1 MRDLNTIATQC
12 YFVMKVIS
20 GSTLELDNISL
31 IKFFIKMKRQLTSI
45 LLFSALLMGGASTF
59 VSCTDHESDAA
70 YEVTGSIAD
79 QLNKQAQNLQNQV
92 DAIKG
97 ILNGGESGKPLQE
110 QVDDLK
116 TNLGQKET
124 ELKTL
129 IEQKNNATS
138 TELKQLIDTKIS
150 NVNKDIE
157 GLKRDIAT
165 AKDDIERLKTQVGE
179 TEGKINAAK
188 QAAIEAAK
196 GYTDEKVNAAIAKAE
211 TELGQ
216 QVAELKTLIENCKT
230 ESKAYTD
237 EQIAAMKEITNGLEQ
252 QQAEYAKSI
261 QQLFA
266 LHADVMDKLN
276 QDSILLA
283 QVQKGQTNLQTA
295 VSELNTKLEA
305 KVDTADFN
313 AVKAQV
319 DKNKALSEANEAA
332 INSIKAQMV
341 DFVTKTE
348 LDNKASE
355 LKTAFE
361 AADTALKEKIDAEV
375 KKLNEQLNKLFNTM
389 INMLTGIELQATESP
404 ITGYENFSFLGAEAH
419 ILGTYYG
426 TATVPANLGDCTIN
440 KNQPLIDE
448 TSGEN
453 AGVVYATLN
462 PSNVDFTNCTLKIVD
477 SQGNE
482 APFTATVVKSNRVL
496 KYGISRAGKS
506 NLYAIKINL
515 NKENLDA
522 AKTWTSSDAAALK
535 DVAKNVLDKL
545 RQPSTTRLNI
555 GDAATTIA
563 KTFNNRLTA
572 YALQA
577 EQDYYDANN
586 VKHTRTITSKLSLAA
601 TAIKPVSYNFLKDN
615 ATLKNLDLPSFP
627 TIQSKLN
634 FNDYK
639 FNWTPIAGMGTVK
652 TSVTLKGMPDL
663 DNIKVTING
672 EVKAPEVN
680 VDKATIKFGQTTLYG
695 TVDENGK
702 VTVNLGDLEKNTTAD
717 VKVSID
723 NIKINPD
730 DVKVTLDTSAKK
742 DMTYDVEIPMDEF
755 NKIIDNINSQVGNM
769 IGNVNGIVD
778 KVQNYA
784 EIIDGRYIAG
794 INKFIQKFE
803 NLLRKSNSLLQPAMF
818 YVTSNGS
825 WNQLAR
831 EKEGASYLKLQGGK
845 ASTVFVAS
853 SYSGEILAPAYK
865 KYVHVTDAPKGAHV
879 TGANLDKV
887 IDGNLHKIGFEA
899 DKEGTY
905 EITYE
910 AVDYSG
916 VKAAKKKF
924 YVKVVK

>member
-1 MRDLNTIATQC
+1 
-12 YFVMKVIS
+12 
-20 GSTLELDNISL
+20 
-31 IKFFIKMKRQLTSI
+31 MKRQLTSI

-110 QVDDLK
+110 QVNDLK
-116 TNLGQKET
+116 TDLGQKET

-129 IEQKNNATS
+129 IEQKNTATS

-150 NVNKDIE
+150 NVNADIE

-165 AKDDIERLKTQVGE
+165 AKADIERLKTQVGE
-179 TEGKINAAK
+179 TEGKIAAAK

-196 GYTDEKVNAAIAKAE
+196 GYTDEKVNAAVAKAE
-211 TELGQ
+211 TDLSQ
-216 QVAELKTLIENCKT
+216 AVAELKTLIDNCKT

-237 EQIAAMKEITNGLEQ
+237 EQIAAMKEITNGLEE

-283 QVQKGQTNLQTA
+283 QVQNEQTDLKTA
-295 VSELNTKLEA
+295 VSELNTKLDA
-305 KVDTADFN
+305 KVDTADFK

-319 DKNKALSEANEAA
+319 DKNKALSEANKAA
-332 INSIKAQMV
+332 IDSIKAQMV

-355 LKTAFE
+355 LKNAFE

-375 KKLNEQLNKLFNTM
+375 KKLNEQLNKLFDKM
-389 INMLTGIELQATESP
+389 MSMLTGIELQATESP

-426 TATVPANLGDCTIN
+426 TSASLETLGDYTVR
-440 KNQPLIDE
+440 KNETLIDE

-462 PSNVDFTNCTLKIVD
+462 PSNVDFTGCTLKVVD

-496 KYGISRAGKS
+496 KYGISRAGNS

-515 NKENLDA
+515 NKENLEA

-577 EQDYYDANN
+577 EQEYTDANGE
-586 VKHTRTITSKLSLAA
+586 VKTRTITSKLSLAA
-601 TAIKPVSYNFLKDN
+601 TAIKPISYNFLKDN

-627 TIQSKLN
+627 TLQSKIN

-639 FNWTPIAGMGTVK
+639 FNWTPIEGMGTVK

-680 VDKATIKFGQTTLYG
+680 VDKATIKFGQTTLHG

-723 NIKINPD
+723 NININPN

-755 NKIIDNINSQVGNM
+755 NEIIDNINSQVGNM

-865 KYVHVTDAPKGAHV
+865 KYVHVKCLDGDGKA
-879 TGANLDKV
+879 TGTNLNKV

-899 DKEGTY
+899 TKPGTY

-916 VKAAKKKF
+916 VKVAKNF

>member
-1 MRDLNTIATQC
+1 
-12 YFVMKVIS
+12 
-20 GSTLELDNISL
+20 
-31 IKFFIKMKRQLTSI
+31 MKRQLTSI

-79 QLNKQAQNLQNQV
+79 QLKNHATEFQGYINTLNGNVGQLQKDLDKLKKETTDPTGTVQTQISNLQTNVSTLETQLGTAQTAITAAQTTADNALAAAQQAATNANAYTDAEITKLKNELVAADADLTQQISAVRTLAESNKTAIDKLTTQVNTNTTNISTNAQNI
-92 DAIKG
+92 AA
-97 ILNGGESGKPLQE
+97 NGQRIDELATLLDNLETNCSQMITNLFNLYNDLDSRLALDEEALELVKTGQITLQE
-110 QVDDLK
+110 AVN
-116 TNLGQKET
+116 NL
-124 ELKTL
+124 
-129 IEQKNNATS
+129 N
-138 TELKQLIDTKIS
+138 
-150 NVNKDIE
+150 
-157 GLKRDIAT
+157 
-165 AKDDIERLKTQVGE
+165 
-179 TEGKINAAK
+179 
-188 QAAIEAAK
+188 
-196 GYTDEKVNAAIAKAE
+196 
-211 TELGQ
+211 TELG
-216 QVAELKTLIENCKT
+216 N
-230 ESKAYTD
+230 
-237 EQIAAMKEITNGLEQ
+237 
-252 QQAEYAKSI
+252 
-261 QQLFA
+261 
-266 LHADVMDKLN
+266 
-276 QDSILLA
+276 
-283 QVQKGQTNLQTA
+283 
-295 VSELNTKLEA
+295 
-305 KVDTADFN
+305 KVDKTDFN
-313 AVKAQV
+313 AVEEQV
-319 DKNKALSEANEAA
+319 KKNRDDIKD
-332 INSIKAQMV
+332 IKANV
-341 DFVTKTE
+341 DSIKTE
-348 LDNKASE
+348 LAKKVSQEDFDVLNGKVSDMDAAYKKADQE
-355 LKTAFE
+355 LE
-361 AADTALKEKIDAEV
+361 ARVQTQIDSINI
-375 KKLNEQLNKLFNTM
+375 KLNQLFDKM
-389 INMLTGIELQATESP
+389 MNMLTGIELQATESP

-419 ILGTYYG
+419 ILGAYYG
-426 TATVPANLGDCTIN
+426 KAASTETLGDSTIYMN
-440 KNQPLIDE
+440 SLLIDE

-462 PSNVDFTNCTLKIVD
+462 PSNVDFTGCTLKVVD

-496 KYGISRAGKS
+496 KYGISRAGNS
-506 NLYAIKINL
+506 NLYAVKINL
-515 NKENLDA
+515 NKDNLDA
-522 AKTWTSSDAAALK
+522 AKTWTSSDASALK

-577 EQDYYDANN
+577 EQTYTDANN
-586 VKHTRTITSKLSLAA
+586 KEQTRTITSKLSLAA
-601 TAIKPVSYNFLKDN
+601 TAIKPISYNFLKDN

-865 KYVHVTDAPKGAHV
+865 KYVHVEGPTGAHV
-879 TGANLDKV
+879 TGVNLNKV
-887 IDGNLHKIGFEA
+887 IDGNLHKIGFET
-899 DKEGTY
+899 DKEGVYT
-905 EITYE
+905 ITYE

-916 VKAAKKKF
+916 VKVAKKF

>member
-1 MRDLNTIATQC
+1 
-12 YFVMKVIS
+12 
-20 GSTLELDNISL
+20 
-31 IKFFIKMKRQLTSI
+31 MKRQLTSI

-79 QLNKQAQNLQNQV
+79 QLNKQAQNLQNEINRI
-92 DAIKG
+92 DG
-97 ILNGGESGKPLQE
+97 ILGTNGTGTPSPESLQG
-110 QVDDLK
+110 QVNTLKSDLTTKENELKGLIQQAENATGSLK
-116 TNLGQKET
+116 TDLNAK
-124 ELKTL
+124 
-129 IEQKNNATS
+129 IVNVKN
-138 TELKQLIDTKIS
+138 
-150 NVNKDIE
+150 DITALE
-157 GLKRDIAT
+157 GRIAT
-165 AKDDIERLKTQVGE
+165 TEADIRALKGRVTAAE
-179 TEGKINAAK
+179 TAINEAK
-188 QAAIEAAK
+188 QAAAAAETNAKNYTDQQIATAIANATTSINAALQGLQSQIEACK
-196 GYTDEKVNAAIAKAE
+196 TGCKTYTDTKFNECDAKIEAKY
-211 TELGQ
+211 TELKDICDGLDDQ
-216 QVAELKTLIENCKT
+216 MAQYASMFSQL
-230 ESKAYTD
+230 Y
-237 EQIAAMKEITNGLEQ
+237 AMHSEID
-252 QQAEYAKSI
+252 A
-261 QQLFA
+261 
-266 LHADVMDKLN
+266 KLN

-283 QVQKGQTNLQTA
+283 QVQEEQTRLNVA
-295 VSELNTKLEA
+295 VNELNTKLDA
-305 KVDTADFN
+305 KVDTANFN

-319 DKNKALSEANEAA
+319 EANKALSEANKARIDSIEA
-332 INSIKAQMV
+332 KMV
-341 DFVTKTE
+341 NLVSKTDLE
-348 LDNKASE
+348 NKASQ
-355 LKTAFE
+355 LE
-361 AADTALKEKIDAEV
+361 AAFKAADATLKSEIQAEITKI
-375 KKLNEQLNKLFNTM
+375 NEQLNELFNEM

-426 TATVPANLGDCTIN
+426 STAAAVKLGGVEIADANN
-440 KNQPLIDE
+440 VLIDE

-462 PSNVDFTNCTLKIVD
+462 PSNVDFTNCTLKVVD

-482 APFTATVVKSNRVL
+482 APFTATAVKSNRVL
-496 KYGISRAGKS
+496 KYGISRAGNS

-515 NKENLDA
+515 NKENLEA
-522 AKTWTSSDAAALK
+522 AKTWTSSDASALK

-577 EQDYYDANN
+577 EQKYTDANG
-586 VKHTRTITSKLSLAA
+586 VEKTRTITSKMSLAA
-601 TAIKPVSYNFLKDN
+601 TAIKPISYNFLKDN
-615 ATLKNLDLPSFP
+615 ETLKNLDLPSFP
-627 TIQSKLN
+627 TIQSKIN

-639 FNWTPIAGMGTVK
+639 FNWTPIEGLGTVK

-663 DNIKVTING
+663 DSIKVSING
-672 EVKAPEVN
+672 EVQAPKVN
-680 VDKATIKFGQTTLYG
+680 AKLGTITFGETTLHG
-695 TVDENGK
+695 TADANGN
-702 VTVNLGDLEKNTTAD
+702 VTVNLGDLGKNVSGNVD
-717 VKVSID
+717 VEIGK
-723 NIKINPD
+723 IKIKPE

-742 DMTYDVEIPMDEF
+742 DATYEVEIPMDDF
-755 NKIIDNINSQVGNM
+755 NKIIDDMNRQVGNM

-778 KVQNYA
+778 KVNNYVD
-784 EIIDGRYIAG
+784 IIDGRYIAG

-803 NLLRKSNSLLQPAMF
+803 NLLRRSNSLLQPAMF

-831 EKEGASYLKLQGGK
+831 ESEGASYLKLQGGK

-853 SYSGEILAPAYK
+853 SYTGEILAPAYK
-865 KYVHVTDAPKGAHV
+865 KYVHVTKAPEGAHV
-879 TGANLDKV
+879 TGVNLNKV

-916 VKAAKKKF
+916 VKAAKKTF

>member
-1 MRDLNTIATQC
+1 
-12 YFVMKVIS
+12 
-20 GSTLELDNISL
+20 
-31 IKFFIKMKRQLTSI
+31 MKRQLTSI

-79 QLNKQAQNLQNQV
+79 QLNKQAADLQTQIN
-92 DAIKG
+92 AIKG

-110 QVDDLK
+110 QVNDLK
-116 TNLGQKET
+116 TELGQKET
-124 ELKTL
+124 ALKTL

-138 TELKQLIDTKIS
+138 TELKQIIDTKIS
-150 NVNKDIE
+150 GVNQEID
-157 GLKRDIAT
+157 GLRSDIAS
-165 AKDDIERLKTQVGE
+165 AQGDIERLQTQVGE
-179 TEGKINAAK
+179 TEGKIEAAK

-237 EQIAAMKEITNGLEQ
+237 KQIAAMKEITNGLEE

-283 QVQKGQTNLQTA
+283 QVQNEQTDLKTA
-295 VSELNTKLEA
+295 VSELNTKLDA
-305 KVDTADFN
+305 KVDTANFN

-319 DKNKALSEANEAA
+319 DKNKALSEANKVA
-332 INSIKAQMV
+332 IDSIKAQMV

-361 AADTALKEKIDAEV
+361 AADTALKAQIDAEV
-375 KKLNEQLNKLFNTM
+375 KKLNEQLNQLFDKM
-389 INMLTGIELQATESP
+389 MSMLTGIELQATESP

-426 TATVPANLGDCTIN
+426 TSASLESFGDYTVVR
-440 KNQPLIDE
+440 KNETLIDE

-462 PSNVDFTNCTLKIVD
+462 PSNVDFTGCTLKVVD

-496 KYGISRAGKS
+496 KYGISRAGNS

-515 NKENLDA
+515 NKENLEA

-577 EQDYYDANN
+577 EQKYTDANGEE
-586 VKHTRTITSKLSLAA
+586 KTRTITSKMSLAA
-601 TAIKPVSYNFLKDN
+601 TAIKPISYNFLKDN

-627 TIQSKLN
+627 TIQSKIN

-639 FNWTPIAGMGTVK
+639 FNWTPVGSGNDSICTSITLSGMPNLDAVEINGSILVPEVK
-652 TSVTLKGMPDL
+652 PNITIKTQDGKNELKGTIDPVTGDYIFKL
-663 DNIKVTING
+663 DQLKADATITIGKINVNKDNFTVTVPKNGTYKPTVTIPMTAF
-672 EVKAPEVN
+672 EDIFKDVN
-680 VDKATIKFGQTTLYG
+680 T
-695 TVDENGK
+695 
-702 VTVNLGDLEKNTTAD
+702 
-717 VKVSID
+717 
-723 NIKINPD
+723 
-730 DVKVTLDTSAKK
+730 
-742 DMTYDVEIPMDEF
+742 
-755 NKIIDNINSQVGNM
+755 QVGNM
-769 IGNVNGIVD
+769 IGNVNNIVD
-778 KVQNYA
+778 KVQHYTD
-784 EIIDGRYIAG
+784 IIDGRYIAG
-794 INKFIQKFE
+794 INNYIQKFE

-818 YVTSNGS
+818 YVASNGN

-831 EKEGASYLKLQGGK
+831 EGVGASYLKLQGGK

-853 SYSGEILAPAYK
+853 SYTGEILAPAYK
-865 KYVHVTDAPKGAHV
+865 KYVHVTDSPKGAHV
-879 TGANLDKV
+879 SGTNLNKI

-899 DKEGTY
+899 DKAGTY

-916 VKAAKKKF
+916 VKVAKKF

>member
-1 MRDLNTIATQC
+1 
-12 YFVMKVIS
+12 
-20 GSTLELDNISL
+20 
-31 IKFFIKMKRQLTSI
+31 MKRQLTSI

-79 QLNKQAQNLQNQV
+79 QLNKQAQNLQNEINRI
-92 DAIKG
+92 DG
-97 ILNGGESGKPLQE
+97 ILGTNGTGTPDPNSLQGQVNTLKSDLTTKENELKGLIQQAESATGSVK
-110 QVDDLK
+110 
-116 TNLGQKET
+116 T
-124 ELKTL
+124 ELDAK
-129 IEQKNNATS
+129 IVNVKN
-138 TELKQLIDTKIS
+138 
-150 NVNKDIE
+150 DITALE
-157 GLKRDIAT
+157 GRIAT
-165 AKDDIERLKTQVGE
+165 TETDIRALEGRVTAAE
-179 TEGKINAAK
+179 TAINEAK
-188 QAAIEAAK
+188 QAAAAAETNAKNYTDQQIATAIANATTSINAALQGLQSQIEA
-196 GYTDEKVNAAIAKAE
+196 
-211 TELGQ
+211 
-216 QVAELKTLIENCKT
+216 CKT
-230 ESKAYTD
+230 ECKTYTD
-237 EQIAAMKEITNGLEQ
+237 TKFNECDAKIDAKYTELKDICDGLDDQMAQYASMFSQLYAMHSEID
-252 QQAEYAKSI
+252 A
-261 QQLFA
+261 
-266 LHADVMDKLN
+266 KLN

-283 QVQKGQTNLQTA
+283 GVQAEQTRLNVA
-295 VSELNTKLEA
+295 VNELNTKLDA
-305 KVDTADFN
+305 KVDTANFN

-319 DKNKALSEANEAA
+319 EANKALSEANKAEIDA
-332 INSIKAQMV
+332 IKAKMV
-341 DFVTKTE
+341 DLVSKTE
-348 LDNKASE
+348 LDNKASQ
-355 LKTAFE
+355 LE
-361 AADTALKEKIDAEV
+361 AAFKAADATLKSEIQAEITKI
-375 KKLNEQLNKLFNTM
+375 NEQLNKLFNTM

-426 TATVPANLGDCTIN
+426 TSASLESLGDYTVVR
-440 KNQPLIDE
+440 KNETLIDE

-482 APFTATVVKSNRVL
+482 APFTATAVKSNRVL
-496 KYGISRAGKS
+496 KYGISRAATS

-515 NKENLDA
+515 NKENLEA

-577 EQDYYDANN
+577 EQEYTDANGE
-586 VKHTRTITSKLSLAA
+586 VKTRTITSKLSLAA
-601 TAIKPVSYNFLKDN
+601 TAIKPISYNFLKDN
-615 ATLKNLDLPSFP
+615 ATLNNLDLPSFP
-627 TIQSKLN
+627 TLQSKIN

-639 FNWTPIAGMGTVK
+639 FNWTPIEGMGTVK

-680 VDKATIKFGQTTLYG
+680 VDKATIKFGQTTLHG

-723 NIKINPD
+723 NIKINPN

-755 NKIIDNINSQVGNM
+755 NKIINNINSQVGNM

-784 EIIDGRYIAG
+784 DIIDGKYIAG

-865 KYVHVTDAPKGAHV
+865 KYVHVEGPTGAHV
-879 TGANLDKV
+879 TGVNLNKV
-887 IDGNLHKIGFEA
+887 INGNLHKIGFET
-899 DKEGTY
+899 DKEGVYT
-905 EITYE
+905 ITYE

-916 VKAAKKKF
+916 VKVAKTF

>member
-1 MRDLNTIATQC
+1 
-12 YFVMKVIS
+12 
-20 GSTLELDNISL
+20 
-31 IKFFIKMKRQLTSI
+31 MKRQLTSI

-79 QLNKQAQNLQNQV
+79 QLNKQAADLQTQIN
-92 DAIKG
+92 AIKG
-97 ILNGGESGKPLQE
+97 ILNGGESGKSLQQ

-116 TNLGQKET
+116 TDLGQKET
-124 ELKTL
+124 ELKGL
-129 IEQKNNATS
+129 IDQKNNATS
-138 TELKQLIDTKIS
+138 TELKQIIDTKIS
-150 NVNKDIE
+150 NVNADIA
-157 GLKRDIAT
+157 GLRRDITNAQG
-165 AKDDIERLKTQVGE
+165 DIERLKTQVGE
-179 TEGKINAAK
+179 TEGKIEAAK

-283 QVQKGQTNLQTA
+283 QVQEGQTNLQTA
-295 VSELNTKLEA
+295 VSELNTKLDA

-361 AADTALKEKIDAEV
+361 AADTALKAQIDAEV
-375 KKLNEQLNKLFNTM
+375 KKLNEQLNQLFDKM
-389 INMLTGIELQATESP
+389 MSMLTGIELQATESP

-426 TATVPANLGDCTIN
+426 TSASLETLGDYTVR
-440 KNQPLIDE
+440 KNETLIDE

-462 PSNVDFTNCTLKIVD
+462 PSNVDFTGCTLKVVD

-496 KYGISRAGKS
+496 KYGISRAGNS

-515 NKENLDA
+515 NKENLEA

-577 EQDYYDANN
+577 EQEYTDANGE
-586 VKHTRTITSKLSLAA
+586 VKTRTITSKLSLAA
-601 TAIKPVSYNFLKDN
+601 TAIKPISYNFLKDN

-627 TIQSKLN
+627 TIQSKIN
-634 FNDYK
+634 FNEYK
-639 FNWTPIAGMGTVK
+639 FNWTPVGSGNDSICTSITLSGMPNLDAVEINGSILVPEVK
-652 TSVTLKGMPDL
+652 PNITIKTQDGKNELKGTIDPVTGDYIFKL
-663 DNIKVTING
+663 DQLKADATITIGSINVSKDNFTVTVPKNGTYKPTVTIPMTAF
-672 EVKAPEVN
+672 EDIFKDVN
-680 VDKATIKFGQTTLYG
+680 T
-695 TVDENGK
+695 
-702 VTVNLGDLEKNTTAD
+702 
-717 VKVSID
+717 
-723 NIKINPD
+723 
-730 DVKVTLDTSAKK
+730 
-742 DMTYDVEIPMDEF
+742 
-755 NKIIDNINSQVGNM
+755 QVGNM
-769 IGNVNGIVD
+769 IGKVNGIVD

-794 INKFIQKFE
+794 INNFIQKFE

-818 YVTSNGS
+818 YVASNGN

-831 EKEGASYLKLQGGK
+831 ESVGASYLKLEGGK

-853 SYSGEILAPAYK
+853 SYTGEILAPAYK
-865 KYVHVTDAPKGAHV
+865 KYVHVTKAPEGAHV
-879 TGANLDKV
+879 SGGNLNKV
-887 IDGNLHKIGFEA
+887 IDGNLHKIGFET
-899 DKEGTY
+899 DKAGDY

-916 VKAAKKKF
+916 VKVAKTF

>member
-1 MRDLNTIATQC
+1 
-12 YFVMKVIS
+12 
-20 GSTLELDNISL
+20 
-31 IKFFIKMKRQLTSI
+31 MKRQLTSI

-79 QLNKQAQNLQNQV
+79 QLNKQAADLQTQIN
-92 DAIKG
+92 AIKG
-97 ILNGGESGKPLQE
+97 ILNGGESGKSLQQ

-116 TNLGQKET
+116 TDLGQKET
-124 ELKTL
+124 ELKGL
-129 IEQKNNATS
+129 IDQKNNATS
-138 TELKQLIDTKIS
+138 TELKQIIDTKIS
-150 NVNKDIE
+150 NVNADIE

-165 AKDDIERLKTQVGE
+165 AKADIERLKTQVGE
-179 TEGKINAAK
+179 TEGKIAAAK

-196 GYTDEKVNAAIAKAE
+196 GYTDEKVNAAVAKAE
-211 TELGQ
+211 TDLSQ
-216 QVAELKTLIENCKT
+216 AVAELKTLIDNCKT

-237 EQIAAMKEITNGLEQ
+237 EQIAAMKEITNGLEE

-283 QVQKGQTNLQTA
+283 QVQNEQTDLKTA
-295 VSELNTKLEA
+295 VSELNTKLDA

-319 DKNKALSEANEAA
+319 DKNKALSEANKAA
-332 INSIKAQMV
+332 IDSIKAQMV

-355 LKTAFE
+355 LKNAFE

-375 KKLNEQLNKLFNTM
+375 KKLNEQLNKLFDKM
-389 INMLTGIELQATESP
+389 MSMLTGIELQATESP

-426 TATVPANLGDCTIN
+426 TSASLETLGDYTVR
-440 KNQPLIDE
+440 KNETLIDE

-462 PSNVDFTNCTLKIVD
+462 PSNVDFTGCTLKVVD

-496 KYGISRAGKS
+496 KYGISRAGNS

-515 NKENLDA
+515 NKENLEA

-577 EQDYYDANN
+577 EQEYTDANGE
-586 VKHTRTITSKLSLAA
+586 VKTRTITSKLSLAA
-601 TAIKPVSYNFLKDN
+601 TAIKPISYNFLKDN

-627 TIQSKLN
+627 TLQSKIN

-639 FNWTPIAGMGTVK
+639 FNWTPIDSMQSMK
-652 TSVTLKGMPDL
+652 TSVTLKNMPNLNSIKIDGEIVVPTPTVDANVYLVGNQKITAEVKDNKVVLDL
-663 DNIKVTING
+663 SKLQYKSEVTIGDIKVKTDSLKI
-672 EVKAPEVN
+672 VY
-680 VDKATIKFGQTTLYG
+680 DKEDQK
-695 TVDENGK
+695 
-702 VTVNLGDLEKNTTAD
+702 
-717 VKVSID
+717 
-723 NIKINPD
+723 
-730 DVKVTLDTSAKK
+730 
-742 DMTYDVEIPMDEF
+742 YDVEIPMTEF
-755 NKIIDNINSQVGNM
+755 NKIIANINSQVGNM

-865 KYVHVTDAPKGAHV
+865 KYVHVKCLDGDGKA
-879 TGANLDKV
+879 TGTNLNKV

-899 DKEGTY
+899 TKPGTY

-916 VKAAKKKF
+916 VKVAKNF

>member
-1 MRDLNTIATQC
+1 
-12 YFVMKVIS
+12 
-20 GSTLELDNISL
+20 
-31 IKFFIKMKRQLTSI
+31 MKRQLTSI

-79 QLNKQAQNLQNQV
+79 QLNKQAQNLQNEINRI
-92 DAIKG
+92 DG
-97 ILNGGESGKPLQE
+97 ILGTNGTGTPDPNSLQGQVNTLKSDLTTKENELKGLIQQAESATGSVK
-110 QVDDLK
+110 
-116 TNLGQKET
+116 T
-124 ELKTL
+124 ELDAKIVNVKNDITTL
-129 IEQKNNATS
+129 
-138 TELKQLIDTKIS
+138 
-150 NVNKDIE
+150 E
-157 GLKRDIAT
+157 GRIAT
-165 AKDDIERLKTQVGE
+165 TETDIRALEGRVTAAE
-179 TEGKINAAK
+179 TAINEAK
-188 QAAIEAAK
+188 QAAAAAETNAKNYTDQQIATAIANATTSINAALQGLQSQIEA
-196 GYTDEKVNAAIAKAE
+196 
-211 TELGQ
+211 
-216 QVAELKTLIENCKT
+216 CKT
-230 ESKAYTD
+230 ECKTYTD
-237 EQIAAMKEITNGLEQ
+237 TKFNECDAKIDAKYTELKDICDGLDDQMAQYASMFSQLYAMHSEID
-252 QQAEYAKSI
+252 A
-261 QQLFA
+261 
-266 LHADVMDKLN
+266 KLN

-283 QVQKGQTNLQTA
+283 GVQAEQTRLNVA
-295 VSELNTKLEA
+295 VNELNTKLDA
-305 KVDTADFN
+305 KVDTANFN

-319 DKNKALSEANEAA
+319 EANKALSEANKAEIDA
-332 INSIKAQMV
+332 IQAKMV
-341 DFVTKTE
+341 DLVSKTE
-348 LDNKASE
+348 LDNKASQ
-355 LKTAFE
+355 LE
-361 AADTALKEKIDAEV
+361 AAFKAADATLKSEIQAEITKI
-375 KKLNEQLNKLFNTM
+375 NEQLNKLFDKM
-389 INMLTGIELQATESP
+389 MSMLTGIELQATESP

-426 TATVPANLGDCTIN
+426 STAAAVKLGGVEIADANN
-440 KNQPLIDE
+440 VLIDE

-453 AGVVYATLN
+453 AGVVHATLN
-462 PSNVDFTNCTLKIVD
+462 PSNVDFTGCTLKVVD

-496 KYGISRAGKS
+496 KYGFVRAGNS
-506 NLYAIKINL
+506 NLYDIKINL
-515 NKENLDA
+515 NKENLEA

-577 EQDYYDANN
+577 EQTYTDANG
-586 VKHTRTITSKLSLAA
+586 KEQTRTITSKMSLAA

-615 ATLKNLDLPSFP
+615 QTLKNLDLPSFP
-627 TIQSKLN
+627 TLQSKIN

-639 FNWTPIAGMGTVK
+639 FNWTPIEGMGTVK

-663 DNIKVTING
+663 DSIKVSIDG
-672 EVKAPEVN
+672 EVKAPT
-680 VDKATIKFGQTTLYG
+680 VDVKNGTISFGQKTLTG
-695 TVDENGK
+695 EPGKDGK
-702 VTVNLGDLEKNTTAD
+702 VTFDLSELEKNTTAKVD
-717 VKVSID
+717 VAIG
-723 NIKINPD
+723 NIKIDPKD
-730 DVKVTLDTSAKK
+730 LKVTLDTSKTK
-742 DMTYDVEIPMDEF
+742 DATYDVEIPMDEF
-755 NKIIDNINSQVGNM
+755 NKIIANINSQVGNM

-831 EKEGASYLKLQGGK
+831 EGVGASYLKLEGGK
-845 ASTVFVAS
+845 ASTIFVAS
-853 SYSGEILAPAYK
+853 SYTGEILAPAYK

-879 TGANLDKV
+879 SGINLDKV

-916 VKAAKKKF
+916 VKVAKKF